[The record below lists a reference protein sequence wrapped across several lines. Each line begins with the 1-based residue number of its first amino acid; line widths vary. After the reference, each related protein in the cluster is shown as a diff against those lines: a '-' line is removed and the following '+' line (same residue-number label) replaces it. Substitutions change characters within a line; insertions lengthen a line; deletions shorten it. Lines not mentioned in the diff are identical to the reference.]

1 MGIIRAAVDTA
12 RGTLS
17 DQWLDVVEAGDMGEQ
32 TLFTEGNI
40 VRQGSNRRGNSDVI
54 SNGSVIH
61 VYDNQFMILTDGGK
75 IIDYSAEPGYY
86 TVDNASAP
94 SLFNGDLVG
103 DVLKDSFNRFKFG
116 GGKPVSM
123 KVYFLNLQEIRGIR
137 FGTRNPVNY
146 FDNFYNS
153 ELFLRTHGSYSIK
166 ITDPIRFYTE
176 VVPRNASHLEVED
189 INQQFLDEFLE
200 ALQSA
205 ISQMSVDGIRIS
217 HVTSKTRELSKY
229 MAQVL
234 DEDWKKARGIE
245 IQSVGIASV
254 SYDEESQK
262 LINMRNQG
270 AMMGD
275 PTIRE
280 GFVQSSIAKG
290 LEAAGSNAN
299 GAMAGYMGMGMGM
312 QGAGGFMSAA
322 SNTNMQQ
329 MNQQAQY
336 QQQMNQQAQYQ
347 QQMNQQQPQYHQQYG
362 QQPQYQQQM
371 PPQGQYGQQQP
382 NQQYGQPQGV
392 QQPSGDAWTCSCGTV
407 NTGNFCPN
415 CGGRRP
421 APATWTCSCGTVN
434 TGKFCPN
441 CGNPRP

>member
-12 RGTLS
+12 RGTLA
-17 DQWLDVVEAGDMGEQ
+17 DQWLDVVEAGEMGEQ
-32 TLFTEGNI
+32 TLFTEGVI

-86 TVDNASAP
+86 TVDNGSAP

-166 ITDPIRFYTE
+166 ITDPVRFYTE
-176 VVPRNASHLEVED
+176 VVPRNASHLEVDD

-229 MAQVL
+229 MGQVL

-245 IQSVGIASV
+245 IQSVGIASI

-270 AMMGD
+270 AMLGD
-275 PTIRE
+275 PSVRE
-280 GFVQSSIAKG
+280 GYVQGAMARG
-290 LEAAGSNAN
+290 FEAAGSNGS
-299 GAMAGYMGMGMGM
+299 GAMAGFMGMGAGM
-312 QGAGGFMSAA
+312 NFGGGFMGAASASNLQQMQMQQAARQGYAAPQGGYAPGQANGAPQGGYAQQPRQMNAAPQGGYAQPAGQNAAPQGSAA
-322 SNTNMQQ
+322 APAES
-329 MNQQAQY
+329 
-336 QQQMNQQAQYQ
+336 
-347 QQMNQQQPQYHQQYG
+347 
-362 QQPQYQQQM
+362 
-371 PPQGQYGQQQP
+371 
-382 NQQYGQPQGV
+382 
-392 QQPSGDAWTCSCGTV
+392 WTCECGNV
-407 NTGNFCPN
+407 NHGKFCSE
-415 CGGRRP
+415 CGKPRP
-421 APATWTCSCGTVN
+421 AGPWTCSCGTVN
-434 TGKFCPN
+434 TGKFCSE
-441 CGNPRP
+441 CGKPRS

>member
-1 MGIIRAAVDTA
+1 
-12 RGTLS
+12 
-17 DQWLDVVEAGDMGEQ
+17 
-32 TLFTEGNI
+32 
-40 VRQGSNRRGNSDVI
+40 
-54 SNGSVIH
+54 
-61 VYDNQFMILTDGGK
+61 
-75 IIDYSAEPGYY
+75 
-86 TVDNASAP
+86 
-94 SLFNGDLVG
+94 
-103 DVLKDSFNRFKFG
+103 
-116 GGKPVSM
+116 
-123 KVYFLNLQEIRGIR
+123 
-137 FGTRNPVNY
+137 
-146 FDNFYNS
+146 
-153 ELFLRTHGSYSIK
+153 
-166 ITDPIRFYTE
+166 
-176 VVPRNASHLEVED
+176 
-189 INQQFLDEFLE
+189 
-200 ALQSA
+200 
-205 ISQMSVDGIRIS
+205 
-217 HVTSKTRELSKY
+217 

-336 QQQMNQQAQYQ
+336 QQQMNQQ
-347 QQMNQQQPQYHQQYG
+347 QPQYHQQYG
-362 QQPQYQQQM
+362 QQPQYQQQI

-382 NQQYGQPQGV
+382 NQQYGQPQGG
-392 QQPSGDAWTCSCGTV
+392 QQPSGDTWTWWPAEQSIPETSARIVEDAVLLQPPG
-407 NTGNFCPN
+407 
-415 CGGRRP
+415 P
-421 APATWTCSCGTVN
+421 APAVQSTPENSARTA
-434 TGKFCPN
+434 
-441 CGNPRP
+441 GNLARKGGSLCQQLAINARTAEEN

>member
-1 MGIIRAAVDTA
+1 MAAAVLGASTFGSVSVMAAESTEAMAVPAD
-12 RGTLS
+12 
-17 DQWLDVVEAGDMGEQ
+17 EAGMVVDGDAVAADGDAIPSDFIQGTFKPSDTTVQAQDSYEYPFLGLNMKLPEELLKQIKAQ
-32 TLFTEGNI
+32 TI
-40 VRQGSNRRGNSDVI
+40 A
-54 SNGSVIH
+54 
-61 VYDNQFMILTDGGK
+61 MITN
-75 IIDYSAEPGYY
+75 E
-86 TVDNASAP
+86 VWNDNADAIKYAYISWSEMTEEQKEAEVDKLGTAYDDWCN
-94 SLFNGDLVG
+94 SLAKIG
-103 DVLKDSFNRFKFG
+103 VL
-116 GGKPVSM
+116 
-123 KVYFLNLQEIRGIR
+123 GI
-137 FGTRNPVNY
+137 
-146 FDNFYNS
+146 
-153 ELFLRTHGSYSIK
+153 
-166 ITDPIRFYTE
+166 
-176 VVPRNASHLEVED
+176 
-189 INQQFLDEFLE
+189 
-200 ALQSA
+200 
-205 ISQMSVDGIRIS
+205 
-217 HVTSKTRELSKY
+217 
-229 MAQVL
+229 
-234 DEDWKKARGIE
+234 
-245 IQSVGIASV
+245 
-254 SYDEESQK
+254 YDEESQK

-336 QQQMNQQAQYQ
+336 QQQMNQQ
-347 QQMNQQQPQYHQQYG
+347 QPQYNQQYG

-371 PPQGQYGQQQP
+371 PPQGQYGQQP

>member
-336 QQQMNQQAQYQ
+336 QQQMNLE
-347 QQMNQQQPQYHQQYG
+347 
-362 QQPQYQQQM
+362 
-371 PPQGQYGQQQP
+371 
-382 NQQYGQPQGV
+382 
-392 QQPSGDAWTCSCGTV
+392 S
-407 NTGNFCPN
+407 
-415 CGGRRP
+415 
-421 APATWTCSCGTVN
+421 
-434 TGKFCPN
+434 
-441 CGNPRP
+441 

>member
-12 RGTLS
+12 RGTLA
-17 DQWLDVVEAGDMGEQ
+17 DQWLDVVEAGEMGEQ
-32 TLFTEGNI
+32 TLFTEGVI

-86 TVDNASAP
+86 TVDNGSAP

-166 ITDPIRFYTE
+166 ITDPVRFYTE
-176 VVPRNASHLEVED
+176 VVPRNASHLEVDD

-229 MAQVL
+229 MGQVL

-245 IQSVGIASV
+245 IQSVGIASI

-275 PTIRE
+275 PNIRE

-299 GAMAGYMGMGMGM
+299 GAMAGYMGMGMGI
-312 QGAGGFMSAA
+312 QGAWRLHERG
-322 SNTNMQQ
+322 
-329 MNQQAQY
+329 
-336 QQQMNQQAQYQ
+336 
-347 QQMNQQQPQYHQQYG
+347 QQYEHAADAAAG
-362 QQPQYQQQM
+362 PVPADDEPAAGSADAAGAVRSAPGRPTAVRRHLDLYLRSSQYRKLL
-371 PPQGQYGQQQP
+371 PELRRP
-382 NQQYGQPQGV
+382 
-392 QQPSGDAWTCSCGTV
+392 PSGSSRLDLYLRSSQHRKILSELRETPPVKEGAYVS
-407 NTGNFCPN
+407 
-415 CGGRRP
+415 
-421 APATWTCSCGTVN
+421 SQL
-434 TGKFCPN
+434 
-441 CGNPRP
+441 

>member
-336 QQQMNQQAQYQ
+336 QQQMNQQ
-347 QQMNQQQPQYHQQYG
+347 QPQYNQQYG

-371 PPQGQYGQQQP
+371 PPQGQYGQQP

-421 APATWTCSCGTVN
+421 APATWTCSCGTDQHRKILPELWKSPSV
-434 TGKFCPN
+434 KESVYVCSQL
-441 CGNPRP
+441 

>member
-1 MGIIRAAVDTA
+1 
-12 RGTLS
+12 
-17 DQWLDVVEAGDMGEQ
+17 MGEQ

-336 QQQMNQQAQYQ
+336 QQQMNQQQAQYQ
-347 QQMNQQQPQYHQQYG
+347 QQYG
-362 QQPQYQQQM
+362 QQAQYQQQM

>member
-123 KVYFLNLQEIRGIR
+123 KVYFLKLQEIRGIR

-336 QQQMNQQAQYQ
+336 QQQMNQQ
-347 QQMNQQQPQYHQQYG
+347 QPQYHQQ
-362 QQPQYQQQM
+362 QI

-382 NQQYGQPQGV
+382 NQQYGQPQGG
-392 QQPSGDAWTCSCGTV
+392 QQPSGDTWTCACGAV

-421 APATWTCSCGTVN
+421 APAAWTCTCGAVN

-441 CGNPRP
+441 CGKPRP

>member
-12 RGTLS
+12 RGTLA
-17 DQWLDVVEAGDMGEQ
+17 DQWLDVVEAGEMGEQ
-32 TLFTEGNI
+32 TLFTEGVI
-40 VRQGSNRRGNSDVI
+40 VRQGFNRRGNSDVI

-86 TVDNASAP
+86 TVDNGSAP

-166 ITDPIRFYTE
+166 ITDPVRFYTE
-176 VVPRNASHLEVED
+176 VVPRNASHLEVDD

-229 MAQVL
+229 MGQVL

-245 IQSVGIASV
+245 IQSVGIASI

-275 PTIRE
+275 PNIRE
-280 GFVQSSIAKG
+280 GFVQSSHCQRSRGSRFQRQRSHGRLYGNGYGYPGSRRLHERGQQYEHAADAAAG
-290 LEAAGSNAN
+290 PVPADDEPAAGSADAA
-299 GAMAGYMGMGMGM
+299 GAVR
-312 QGAGGFMSAA
+312 SAPGRPTA
-322 SNTNMQQ
+322 VRRHLDLYLRSS
-329 MNQQAQY
+329 QY
-336 QQQMNQQAQYQ
+336 RKLL
-347 QQMNQQQPQYHQQYG
+347 PELRR
-362 QQPQYQQQM
+362 P
-371 PPQGQYGQQQP
+371 
-382 NQQYGQPQGV
+382 
-392 QQPSGDAWTCSCGTV
+392 PSGSSRLDLYLRSSQHRKILSELRETPPVKEGAYVS
-407 NTGNFCPN
+407 
-415 CGGRRP
+415 
-421 APATWTCSCGTVN
+421 SQL
-434 TGKFCPN
+434 
-441 CGNPRP
+441 

>member
-1 MGIIRAAVDTA
+1 MD
-12 RGTLS
+12 
-17 DQWLDVVEAGDMGEQ
+17 
-32 TLFTEGNI
+32 
-40 VRQGSNRRGNSDVI
+40 
-54 SNGSVIH
+54 NG
-61 VYDNQFMILTDGGK
+61 
-75 IIDYSAEPGYY
+75 
-86 TVDNASAP
+86 SAP

-166 ITDPIRFYTE
+166 ITDPVRFYTE
-176 VVPRNASHLEVED
+176 VVPRNASHLEVDD

-229 MAQVL
+229 MGQVL

-245 IQSVGIASV
+245 IQSVGIASI

-275 PTIRE
+275 PNIRE

-336 QQQMNQQAQYQ
+336 QQQMNQQ
-347 QQMNQQQPQYHQQYG
+347 QPQYHQQYG
-362 QQPQYQQQM
+362 QQPQYQQQI

-382 NQQYGQPQGV
+382 NQQYGQPQGG
-392 QQPSGDAWTCSCGTV
+392 QQPSGDTWTCTCGAV

-421 APATWTCSCGTVN
+421 APAAWTCTCGAVN

-441 CGNPRP
+441 CGKPRP

>member
-1 MGIIRAAVDTA
+1 MGIIKAAAHAV
-12 RGTLS
+12 GTGLA
-17 DQWLDVVEAGDMGEQ
+17 DQWLEALEPDNMGAQ
-32 TLFTEGNI
+32 TVFTKGVQIRKGKGENGKGSDNMVTEGSI
-40 VRQGSNRRGNSDVI
+40 
-54 SNGSVIH
+54 IH
-61 VYDNQFMILTDGGK
+61 VYPDQFMLLVDGGK
-75 IIDYSAEPGYY
+75 VVDYTAEPGYY
-86 TVDNASAP
+86 KVSLDTQP
-94 SLFNGDLVG
+94 SLMKGTLGKAVKESLG
-103 DVLKDSFNRFKFG
+103 RIRFG
-116 GGKPVSM
+116 GIAPTAQR
-123 KVYFLNLQEIRGIR
+123 VYYINLQEIRGLK
-137 FGTRNPVNY
+137 FGTKNAINY
-146 FDNFYNS
+146 FDSFYNA
-153 ELFLRTHGSYSIK
+153 ELFLRAHGTYSIK

-205 ISQMSVDGIRIS
+205 ISQMSVDDIRIS

-229 MAQVL
+229 MGQVL

-245 IQSVGIASV
+245 IQSVGIASI

-275 PTIRE
+275 PNIRE

-312 QGAGGFMSAA
+312 QGAGGFMNAA

-329 MNQQAQY
+329 MQQQAQY
-336 QQQMNQQAQYQ
+336 QQM
-347 QQMNQQQPQYHQQYG
+347 MNQQQA
-362 QQPQYQQQM
+362 QQM
-371 PPQGQYGQQQP
+371 QQA
-382 NQQYGQPQGV
+382 QYGQPQGG
-392 QQPSGDAWTCSCGTV
+392 QQPSGD
-407 NTGNFCPN
+407 
-415 CGGRRP
+415 
-421 APATWTCSCGTVN
+421 TWTCTCGAVN

-441 CGNPRP
+441 CGKPRP

>member
-1 MGIIRAAVDTA
+1 
-12 RGTLS
+12 
-17 DQWLDVVEAGDMGEQ
+17 
-32 TLFTEGNI
+32 
-40 VRQGSNRRGNSDVI
+40 
-54 SNGSVIH
+54 
-61 VYDNQFMILTDGGK
+61 
-75 IIDYSAEPGYY
+75 
-86 TVDNASAP
+86 
-94 SLFNGDLVG
+94 
-103 DVLKDSFNRFKFG
+103 
-116 GGKPVSM
+116 
-123 KVYFLNLQEIRGIR
+123 
-137 FGTRNPVNY
+137 
-146 FDNFYNS
+146 
-153 ELFLRTHGSYSIK
+153 
-166 ITDPIRFYTE
+166 
-176 VVPRNASHLEVED
+176 
-189 INQQFLDEFLE
+189 
-200 ALQSA
+200 
-205 ISQMSVDGIRIS
+205 MSVDGIRIS

-336 QQQMNQQAQYQ
+336 QQQMNQQ
-347 QQMNQQQPQYHQQYG
+347 QPQYNQQYG

-371 PPQGQYGQQQP
+371 PPQGQYGQQP